1 MADFPIDVS
10 GYRPLSFTFEEAE
23 LSNAKKK
30 HLEENIAL
38 FRDLIIFYTA
48 IAAGKGLSGH
58 TGGPYNIVPEVLIA
72 EGFMRGTGKV
82 VPIAFDE
89 AGHRVAIQY
98 ALAAMNGEMPMEKL
112 YHYRAAGEGLY
123 GHPELDKSL
132 GIKFSSG
139 RLGHMFPY
147 VNGVARAN
155 PDKHVV
161 LFGSDGSQQEGND
174 AEAARHAVAHNLKV
188 SLLIDD
194 NNVTIAGYPK
204 EYLPGFDLARTL
216 GGHGLRVDSGEGE
229 NWESLY
235 TRIHG
240 ALTHDGPSAL
250 VNTRVMA
257 PGIPELEGKHTA
269 HDVVPVDAAVAYLE
283 KRGQKKAADYL
294 KGVEKPKADLSYV
307 GVSEDKGSNRK
318 TFGAVVNEILD
329 EMPEKERVE
338 KVMVIDSDLE
348 GSTGLNTI
356 GKEHPEVYT
365 KGGVMER
372 GNFSVA
378 AGFGFEGGKQ
388 GVFSTFSA
396 FLEMILSELTM
407 ARLNESNV
415 LCHFSH
421 AGVDY
426 MADNTCHYGTNIFF
440 ADNGPVNFPK
450 KTRLYFP
457 ADPNQLRALVKKV
470 FHDEG
475 IRFVFSTRST
485 VPYVLK
491 DDGSKVY
498 DENYSF
504 TPGKDDVIR
513 EGGAGYVVT
522 YGELLY
528 RSVDAVDRL
537 RKEGIDV
544 GLINKPTLNVVDED
558 TIRKIGETGFVLV
571 VESQHF
577 QTGLGS
583 KFGTW
588 LLERGLTP
596 TYRHLGVTEPGHGG
610 LEEHVFHHGIDSGS
624 IQKAVRELTG

>member
-10 GYRPLSFTFEEAE
+10 SYRPLSFSFDEKE
-23 LSNAKKK
+23 LSSAKKQ

-38 FRDLIIFYTA
+38 FRDLIVFYTA

-58 TGGPYNIVPEVLIA
+58 SGGPYNIVPEVLIA

-82 VPIAFDE
+82 VPVCFDE

-112 YHYRAAGEGLY
+112 YHYRAANEGLY
-123 GHPELDKSL
+123 GHPELDKKL

-139 RLGHMFPY
+139 RLGHMFPF

-174 AEAARHAVAHNLKV
+174 AEAARHAVAHKLKV
-188 SLLIDD
+188 SVLIDD
-194 NNVTIAGYPK
+194 NNVTIAGHPK
-204 EYLPGFDLARTL
+204 EYLPGFDLAKTL
-216 GGHGLRVDSGEGE
+216 GGHGMKVDSGDGE
-229 NWESLY
+229 DWTTLY
-235 TRIHG
+235 KRIHG
-240 ALTHDGPSAL
+240 ALTHDGPTAL
-250 VNTRVMA
+250 VNTRLMA
-257 PGIPELEGKHTA
+257 PGIPEIEGSHKG
-269 HDVVPVDAAVAYLE
+269 HDVVPVDAAIAYLE
-283 KRGQKKAADYL
+283 KRGQNTAADYL
-294 KGVEKPKADLSYV
+294 KGVEAPKSDLSYV

-318 TFGAVVNEILD
+318 TFGAVINEILD
-329 EMPEKERVE
+329 EMPVAERKS

-348 GSTGLNTI
+348 GSTGLNVI

-365 KGGVMER
+365 KGGIMER

-378 AGFGFEGGKQ
+378 AGFGFEEGKQ
-388 GVFSTFSA
+388 GIFSTFSA
-396 FLEMILSELTM
+396 FLEMVLSELTM

-421 AGVDY
+421 AGVDH

-440 ADNGPVNFPK
+440 ADNGPVELSDT
-450 KTRLYFP
+450 TRLYFP
-457 ADPNQLRALVKKV
+457 ADPNQLRAVVKRV
-470 FHDEG
+470 FKDPG
-475 IRFVFSTRST
+475 ARFVYSVRST
-485 VPYVLK
+485 VPYVLTES
-491 DDGSKVY
+491 GSKAY
-498 DENYSF
+498 DENYEF
-504 TPGKDDVIR
+504 TPGKDEVIR
-513 EGGAGYVVT
+513 EGSAGYVVT

-528 RSVDAVDRL
+528 RAVDAVDRL
-537 RKEGIDV
+537 RKDGIDV
-544 GLINKPTLNVVDED
+544 GLINKPTLNVVDEEMMQ
-558 TIRKIGETGFVLV
+558 KLGKSGFVLLA
-571 VESQHF
+571 ESQNF

-596 TYRHLGVTEPGHGG
+596 KYRHLGITKRGAGG

-624 IQKAVRELTG
+624 IQKAVRELS

>member
-10 GYRPLSFTFEEAE
+10 SYRPLSFSFDEKE
-23 LSNAKKK
+23 LSSAKKQ

-38 FRDLIIFYTA
+38 FRDLIVFYTA

-58 TGGPYNIVPEVLIA
+58 SGGPYNIVPEVLIA

-82 VPIAFDE
+82 VPVCFDE

-112 YHYRAAGEGLY
+112 YHYRAANEGLY
-123 GHPELDKSL
+123 GHPELDKKL

-139 RLGHMFPY
+139 RLGHMFPF

-174 AEAARHAVAHNLKV
+174 AEAARHAVAHKLKV
-188 SLLIDD
+188 SVLIDD
-194 NNVTIAGYPK
+194 NNVTIAGHPK
-204 EYLPGFDLARTL
+204 EYLPGFDLAKTL
-216 GGHGLRVDSGEGE
+216 GGHGMKVDSGDGE
-229 NWESLY
+229 DWTTLY

-257 PGIPELEGKHTA
+257 PGIPEIEGSNKG
-269 HDVVPVDAAVAYLE
+269 HDVVPVDAAIAYLE
-283 KRGQKKAADYL
+283 KRGRNKAADYL
-294 KGVEKPKADLSYV
+294 KGVEAPKSDLSYV

-318 TFGAVVNEILD
+318 TFGAVINEILD
-329 EMPEKERVE
+329 EMPEAERKS

-348 GSTGLNTI
+348 GSTGLNVI

-365 KGGVMER
+365 KGGIMER

-378 AGFGFEGGKQ
+378 AGFGFEEGKQ
-388 GVFSTFSA
+388 GIFSTFSA
-396 FLEMILSELTM
+396 FLEMVLSELTM

-421 AGVDY
+421 AGVDH

-440 ADNGPVNFPK
+440 ADNGPVELSDT
-450 KTRLYFP
+450 TRLYFP
-457 ADPNQLRALVKKV
+457 ADPNQLRAVVKRV
-470 FHDEG
+470 FKDPG
-475 IRFVFSTRST
+475 ARFVYSVRST
-485 VPYVLK
+485 VPYVLTES
-491 DDGSKVY
+491 GSKAY
-498 DENYSF
+498 DEDYEF
-504 TPGKDDVIR
+504 RPGKDEVIR
-513 EGGAGYVVT
+513 EGSAGYVVT

-528 RSVDAVDRL
+528 RAVDAVDRL
-537 RKEGIDV
+537 RKDGIDV
-544 GLINKPTLNVVDED
+544 GLINKPTLNVVDEEMMQ
-558 TIRKIGETGFVLV
+558 KLGKSGFVLLA
-571 VESQHF
+571 ESQNF

-596 TYRHLGVTEPGHGG
+596 KYRHLGITRRGAGG

-624 IQKAVRELTG
+624 IQKAVRELS

>member
-10 GYRPLSFTFEEAE
+10 SYRPLSFSFDEKE
-23 LSNAKKK
+23 LSSAKKQ

-38 FRDLIIFYTA
+38 FRDLIVFYTA
-48 IAAGKGLSGH
+48 VAAGKGLSGH
-58 TGGPYNIVPEVLIA
+58 SGGPYNIVPEALIA

-82 VPIAFDE
+82 VPVCFDE

-112 YHYRAAGEGLY
+112 YHYRAANEGLY
-123 GHPELDKSL
+123 GHPELDKKL

-139 RLGHMFPY
+139 RLGHMFPF

-174 AEAARHAVAHNLKV
+174 AEAARHAVAHKLKV
-188 SLLIDD
+188 SVLIDD
-194 NNVTIAGYPK
+194 NNVTIAGHPK
-204 EYLPGFDLARTL
+204 EYLPGFDLAKTL
-216 GGHGLRVDSGEGE
+216 GGHGMKVDSGDGE
-229 NWESLY
+229 DWTTLY

-257 PGIPELEGKHTA
+257 PGIPEIEGSNKG
-269 HDVVPVDAAVAYLE
+269 HDVVPVDAAIAYLE
-283 KRGQKKAADYL
+283 KRGRNKAADYL
-294 KGVEKPKADLSYV
+294 KGVEAPKSDLSYV

-318 TFGAVVNEILD
+318 TFGAVINEILD
-329 EMPEKERVE
+329 EMPEAERKS

-348 GSTGLNTI
+348 GSTGLNVI

-365 KGGVMER
+365 KGGIMER

-378 AGFGFEGGKQ
+378 AGFGFEEGKQ
-388 GVFSTFSA
+388 GIFSTFSA
-396 FLEMILSELTM
+396 FLEMVLSELTM

-421 AGVDY
+421 AGVDH

-440 ADNGPVNFPK
+440 ADNGPVELSDT
-450 KTRLYFP
+450 TRLYFP
-457 ADPNQLRALVKKV
+457 ADPNQLRAVVKRV
-470 FHDEG
+470 FKDPG
-475 IRFVFSTRST
+475 ARFVYSVRST
-485 VPYVLK
+485 VPYVLTES
-491 DDGSKVY
+491 GSKAY
-498 DENYSF
+498 DEDYEF
-504 TPGKDDVIR
+504 RPGKDEVIR
-513 EGGAGYVVT
+513 EGSAGYVVT

-528 RSVDAVDRL
+528 RAVDAVDRL
-537 RKEGIDV
+537 RKDGIDV
-544 GLINKPTLNVVDED
+544 GLINKPTLNVVDEEMMQ
-558 TIRKIGETGFVLV
+558 KLGKSGFVLLA
-571 VESQHF
+571 ESQNF

-596 TYRHLGVTEPGHGG
+596 KYRHLGITRRGAGG

-624 IQKAVRELTG
+624 IQKAVRELS

>member
-10 GYRPLSFTFEEAE
+10 SYRPLSFSFDEKE
-23 LSNAKKK
+23 LSSAKKQ

-38 FRDLIIFYTA
+38 FRDLIVFYTA

-58 TGGPYNIVPEVLIA
+58 SGGPYNIVPEVLIA

-82 VPIAFDE
+82 VPVCFDE

-112 YHYRAAGEGLY
+112 YHYRAANEGLY
-123 GHPELDKSL
+123 GHPELDKKL

-139 RLGHMFPY
+139 RLGHMFPF

-174 AEAARHAVAHNLKV
+174 AEAARHAVAHKLKV
-188 SLLIDD
+188 SVLIDD
-194 NNVTIAGYPK
+194 NNVTIAGHPK
-204 EYLPGFDLARTL
+204 EYLPGFDLAKTL
-216 GGHGLRVDSGEGE
+216 GGHGMKVDSGDGE
-229 NWESLY
+229 DWTTLY

-257 PGIPELEGKHTA
+257 PGIPEIEGSHKG
-269 HDVVPVDAAVAYLE
+269 HDVVPVDAAIAYLE
-283 KRGQKKAADYL
+283 KRGQNTAADYL
-294 KGVEKPKADLSYV
+294 KGVEAPKSDLSYV

-318 TFGAVVNEILD
+318 TFGAVINEILD
-329 EMPEKERVE
+329 EMPEAERKS

-348 GSTGLNTI
+348 GSTGLNVI

-365 KGGVMER
+365 KGGIMER

-378 AGFGFEGGKQ
+378 AGFGFEEGKQ
-388 GVFSTFSA
+388 GIFSTFSA
-396 FLEMILSELTM
+396 FLEMVLSELTM

-421 AGVDY
+421 AGVDH

-440 ADNGPVNFPK
+440 ADNGPVELSDT
-450 KTRLYFP
+450 TRLYFP
-457 ADPNQLRALVKKV
+457 ADPNQLRAVVKRV
-470 FHDEG
+470 FKDPG
-475 IRFVFSTRST
+475 ARFVYSVRST
-485 VPYVLK
+485 VPYVLTES
-491 DDGSKVY
+491 GSKAY
-498 DENYSF
+498 DEDYEF
-504 TPGKDDVIR
+504 RPGKDEVIR
-513 EGGAGYVVT
+513 EGSAGYVVT

-528 RSVDAVDRL
+528 RAVDAVDRL
-537 RKEGIDV
+537 RKDGIDV
-544 GLINKPTLNVVDED
+544 GLINKPTLNVVDEEMMQ
-558 TIRKIGETGFVLV
+558 KLGKSGFVLLA
-571 VESQHF
+571 ESQNF

-596 TYRHLGVTEPGHGG
+596 KYRHLGITKRGAGG

-624 IQKAVRELTG
+624 IQKAVRELS

>member
-1 MADFPIDVS
+1 MADFPIDVTS
-10 GYRPLSFTFEEAE
+10 YRPLSFTFEEKE
-23 LSNAKKK
+23 LSEAKKK

-38 FRDLIIFYTA
+38 FRDLIVFYTA

-58 TGGPYNIVPEVLIA
+58 SGGPYNIVPEVLIA

-82 VPIAFDE
+82 VPVAFDE

-123 GHPELDKSL
+123 GHPELDRSL

-139 RLGHMFPY
+139 RLGHMFPF

-188 SLLIDD
+188 SVFIDD
-194 NNVTIAGYPK
+194 NNVTIAGHPK
-204 EYLPGFDLARTL
+204 EYLPGFDLGKTL
-216 GGHGLRVDSGEGE
+216 GGHGMKVDSGDGE
-229 NWESLY
+229 DWVSLY
-235 TRIHG
+235 KRIHT
-240 ALTHDGPSAL
+240 ALTHDGPMAL

-257 PGIPELEGKHTA
+257 PGIPEIEGSHKG
-269 HDVVPVDAAVAYLE
+269 HDVVPVDAAIAYLE
-283 KRGQKKAADYL
+283 KRGRQKAADYL
-294 KGVEKPKADLSYV
+294 KGVEKPKSDLTYV

-329 EMPEKERVE
+329 GMSEKERVE

-348 GSTGLNTI
+348 GSTGLNVI

-378 AGFGFEGGKQ
+378 AGFGFEEGKQ
-388 GVFSTFSA
+388 GIFSTFSA
-396 FLEMILSELTM
+396 FLEMVISELTM

-440 ADNGPVNFPK
+440 ADNGPLELSED
-450 KTRLYFP
+450 TRMYFP
-457 ADPNQLRALVKKV
+457 ADPNQLTALVKRI
-470 FHDEG
+470 FNDPG
-475 IRFVFSTRST
+475 IRFVFSVRST

-491 DDGSKVY
+491 EDGAKVY
-498 DENYSF
+498 DESYTF
-504 TPGKDDVIR
+504 EPGKDEIIR
-513 EGGAGYVVT
+513 EGSAGYVVT

-528 RSVDAVDRL
+528 RAVDAVDRL

-544 GLINKPTLNVVDED
+544 GLVNKPTLNVVDEA
-558 TIRKIGETGFVLV
+558 TMKKIGSTGFVLL
-571 VESQHF
+571 VESQYF

-596 TYRHLGVTEPGHGG
+596 TYRHLGITRRGAGG

-624 IQKAVRELTG
+624 IQKAVRELS